1 VVAAEIRKLADGID
15 EAELA
20 RAKAQLKAGLFMARE
35 SLAARA
41 EQAAAQLLVFERLLS
56 PEEIAAAVDAV
67 TPDAIR
73 RLADRLLS
81 PTLSAPAV
89 LGPARAL
96 GAADR
101 FHQALFG

>member
-1 VVAAEIRKLADGID
+1 
-15 EAELA
+15 
-20 RAKAQLKAGLFMARE
+20 MARE

-41 EQAAAQLLVFERLLS
+41 EQAGGQLLVFDRLLP
-56 PEEIAAAVDAV
+56 PEEIAASVDAV
-67 TPDAIR
+67 TPDAVR
-73 RLADRLLS
+73 RIGERLLA
-81 PTLSAPAV
+81 PQRSAPAV